1 MAAAP
6 LHAQTP
12 AEKDNAALERAQR
25 QADAPL
31 RLILEAAKI
40 QRTGV
45 PAGGEATPAA
55 RPAPA
60 AVTAPAE
67 RVLTASAALQAPRP
81 GAWPELPPLPV
92 ATAAAAGDLPG
103 APDASLAALLVRP
116 RLLSMVPPAL
126 PPQMLDELAGRV
138 APVAALTIEPD
149 GRVSAVAVL
158 PPAPNALLRYLRPAL
173 LQWRYA
179 PLPAQQVLRVE
190 LDFKNL

>member
-1 MAAAP
+1 
-6 LHAQTP
+6 
-12 AEKDNAALERAQR
+12 
-25 QADAPL
+25 
-31 RLILEAAKI
+31 
-40 QRTGV
+40 
-45 PAGGEATPAA
+45 
-55 RPAPA
+55 
-60 AVTAPAE
+60 
-67 RVLTASAALQAPRP
+67 
-81 GAWPELPPLPV
+81 V

-190 LDFKNL
+190 LDFKNR